1 MDAPSELAL
10 DIPVSLSETT
20 CMRPALRPPV
30 NRRRLL
36 TLGARL
42 SVATFASAAIRPR
55 SAASQ
60 SGLAEGY
67 ADGDGVR
74 LHFVREGEGELM
86 MFLHGV
92 EDTSTLYMNQLTEF
106 GRDHMVVAPDL
117 RGFPPSDQPDAVDA
131 YAMPR
136 LLGDVHALLRHF
148 GRERCILV
156 GNDWGGYIA
165 WVFASAYPSRVERLI
180 ILNAPHPAIFL
191 REVRHSAA
199 QIQAS
204 QYERDYDSA
213 IAPYPSWYN
222 YYRADPIK
230 IPSSLAEAAHTQMPD
245 LAARFFADVAEP
257 PATTSLRVDVPT
269 LVLWGMQD
277 PVCLPGQLDNLRDYA
292 SNAIV
297 VRIED
302 GGHRPM
308 QSHQGLVNQAIR
320 DFLRHTHH

>member
-1 MDAPSELAL
+1 
-10 DIPVSLSETT
+10 
-20 CMRPALRPPV
+20 MRPVLRPFV
-30 NRRRLL
+30 DRRRLL

-42 SVATFASAAIRPR
+42 SIATFASAAIWPR
-55 SAASQ
+55 SGASQ
-60 SGLAEGY
+60 SGLVEGY

-74 LHFVREGEGELM
+74 LYFVQGGEGQLIL
-86 MFLHGV
+86 FLHGGG
-92 EDTSTLYMNQLTEF
+92 DSWTLYTSQLAEF
-106 GRDHMVVAPDL
+106 SRDHMVVAPNL
-117 RGFPPSDQPDAVDA
+117 RGFPPSDQPEAVEA

-136 LLGDVHALLRHF
+136 LLGDVHALLRYF

-165 WVFASAYPSRVERLI
+165 WVFASAYPGHVERLI

-191 REVRHSAA
+191 REVRNSAA

-204 QYERDYDSA
+204 QYERDYYSA

-230 IPSSLAEAAHTQMPD
+230 VPSSISDAAHTETPD

-277 PVCLPGQLDNLRDYA
+277 PVCLPGQLDNLHDYA
-292 SNAIV
+292 PNAIV
-297 VRIED
+297 VRIDD

-308 QSHQGLVNQAIR
+308 QSHPMLVNRAIR
-320 DFLRHTHH
+320 DFLRRTHQ

>member
-1 MDAPSELAL
+1 
-10 DIPVSLSETT
+10 
-20 CMRPALRPPV
+20 MRPVLLSAV
-30 NRRRLL
+30 NRRHLL
-36 TLGARL
+36 TSGAKL
-42 SVATFASAAIRPR
+42 SLTAFASAVIWPR
-55 SAASQ
+55 SGASQ
-60 SGLAEGY
+60 SSLAEGY

-74 LHFVREGEGELM
+74 LYFVRAGEGELM
-86 MFLHGV
+86 LFLHGA
-92 EDTSTLYMNQLTEF
+92 EDTGALYASQLGEF
-106 GRDHMVVAPDL
+106 SRDHKVVAPNL
-117 RGFPPSDQPDAVDA
+117 RGFAPSDRPDAVDA
-131 YAMPR
+131 YAMPK

-148 GRERCILV
+148 GRERCILA

-165 WVFASAYPSRVERLI
+165 WVFASAYPGRVERLI

-191 REVRHSAA
+191 REVRNSAA

-204 QYERDYDSA
+204 QYERDYNTA

-230 IPSSLAEAAHTQMPD
+230 VPSSISDAAHMEMPD
-245 LAARFFADVAEP
+245 LAARFFADVTEP

-277 PVCLPGQLDNLRDYA
+277 PYCLPGQLDNLHDYA
-292 SNAIV
+292 PDATV

-308 QSHQGLVNQAIR
+308 QTHPVSVNRAIR
-320 DFLRHTHH
+320 EFLGRALH

>member
-1 MDAPSELAL
+1 MC
-10 DIPVSLSETT
+10 PV
-20 CMRPALRPPV
+20 LRRSA

-36 TLGARL
+36 TLGAKL
-42 SVATFASAAIRPR
+42 SLATFASAAIWPR
-55 SAASQ
+55 SGVSQ
-60 SGLAEGY
+60 PGLVEGY
-67 ADGDGVR
+67 AVGGDGVR
-74 LHFVREGEGELM
+74 LYFVQGGEGQLM
-86 MFLHGV
+86 LFLHGIP
-92 EDTSTLYMNQLTEF
+92 DSWTLYTSQLAEF
-106 GRDHMVVAPDL
+106 GRDHMVVAPNL
-117 RGFPPSDQPDAVDA
+117 RGFPPSDQPKAVDD

-156 GNDWGGYIA
+156 GNDFGGYIA
-165 WVFASAYPSRVERLI
+165 WVFASAYPGRVERLI
-180 ILNAPHPAIFL
+180 ILNAPHPAILL
-191 REVRHSAA
+191 REVRNNAV

-204 QYERDYDSA
+204 QYERDRNSA

-230 IPSSLAEAAHTQMPD
+230 VPASIADAAHADMPD
-245 LAARFFADVAEP
+245 LAARFFAGVAEP

-277 PVCLPGQLDNLRDYA
+277 PVCLPGQLDNLHDHA
-292 SNAIV
+292 PNATV

-308 QSHQGLVNQAIR
+308 QSHPMLVNSAIR
-320 DFLRHTHH
+320 NFLRH

>member
-1 MDAPSELAL
+1 
-10 DIPVSLSETT
+10 
-20 CMRPALRPPV
+20 MRPVLRSSV
-30 NRRRLL
+30 NRRHLL
-36 TLGARL
+36 TLGARISL
-42 SVATFASAAIRPR
+42 AGFASAAIWPH
-55 SAASQ
+55 SGASQ
-60 SGLAEGY
+60 PGLAGGY

-74 LHFVREGEGELM
+74 LYFVRGGEGELM
-86 MFLHGV
+86 LFLHGA
-92 EDTSTLYMNQLTEF
+92 EDTGTVYTSQLAEF
-106 GRDHMVVAPDL
+106 SRDHTVVAPNL
-117 RGFPPSDQPDAVDA
+117 RGFAPSDQPEATDA

-165 WVFASAYPSRVERLI
+165 WVFASAYPGRVERLI
-180 ILNAPHPAIFL
+180 ILNAPHPAIYL
-191 REVRHSAA
+191 REVRNSAA
-199 QIQAS
+199 QIRAS
-204 QYERDYDSA
+204 QYERDYETA

-230 IPSSLAEAAHTQMPD
+230 VPSSISDAAQTEMPD

-277 PVCLPGQLDNLRDYA
+277 PVCLPGQLDNLQDYA
-292 SNAIV
+292 PDAIV

-302 GGHRPM
+302 AGHRPM
-308 QSHQGLVNQAIR
+308 QSHPMLVNRAMR
-320 DFLRHTHH
+320 DFLQRPGR